1 MDFQFQYTI
10 DPSAESPIMLIDR
23 HIGYDKEDGYGIMGD
38 AFSRELL
45 YIDTLGK
52 SKIQVWIN
60 SVGGSVSDGE
70 QIIST
75 ILKTKTKVDTHNIGM
90 AASIAGAIFLSGRDR
105 YMMDYAKFMMHPVSG
120 GDLKMRAAFE
130 ESVVKMLSG
139 RINVEESEV
148 RAMMNQ
154 TTWLNA
160 EQCEAMGMCKVESSA
175 EYNRKPRK
183 PLDVSNIAEAYAE
196 CKYVVNS
203 IISDIKQSQKKQM
216 NKVTNKLNLN
226 VDANEDSIV
235 SAIQSIENRAK
246 VAEEAL
252 NTLNGEKTAL
262 QGKLADLEAY
272 KNKIESEAKAKAEA
286 EEAANKAAHAQKVK
300 NTVADYVKAG
310 KIENKAEVIEAEEAL
325 ASVNLEAYVK
335 VKDAQPVNKVAPKS
349 ITGKVENE
357 GDVVPQNAA
366 VIMANIAKAKG
377 QVK

>member
-1 MDFQFQYTI
+1 MDFPFQYTI
-10 DPSAESPIMLIDR
+10 DPSADSPIMLIDR

-45 YIDTLGK
+45 YLDTLGK

-160 EQCEAMGMCKVESSA
+160 EQCEAIGMCKVESSA

-203 IISDIKQSQKKQM
+203 LLNDLKPKNKQM
-216 NKVTNKLNLN
+216 NKVTNKLGL
-226 VDANEDSIV
+226 VDNANEESILN
-235 SAIQSIENRAK
+235 AIATIENRAK